1 MADGSRAQEIR
12 VARKTRPM
20 LVADLFCGAGGLSNG
35 TARAMRELGLPV
47 QMIGVN
53 HWPVAIETNRRNHK
67 EHADRIHCADL
78 ESALPLTI
86 VPEGRL
92 DLLTAAPS
100 CVFHSRARG
109 GRPVHDQQRMDP
121 WHVVRWCTELRVAR
135 VLVENVPE
143 FMDWGPCSLVTGRP
157 IKSRRGEYFRAWVA
171 ALVAV
176 GFKVDWKV
184 VCCADFGDPTTR
196 RRFFLIGRSD
206 GKRLSWPE
214 FTHDRVGGTDLL
226 GSRPRWRGAREVID
240 WTMTGKSIF
249 TRPKPL
255 KPNTLRRILAGA
267 VKYSWPRPYID
278 AVQALLDGQ
287 APKLV
292 FTREEAVALGLVSA
306 DPMLVHLRG
315 TSEQHLQSTAKSTDQ
330 PLPTLTA
337 GGGHVGLVLATSS
350 GGAARDLDQ
359 PLPTIT
365 TGGAGAERPGCA
377 RPQLVEP
384 LVISRNNG
392 VRGST
397 SRTVSDPIPTA
408 TGRGAGYLAEPLI
421 VPTSNTSSAGV
432 PRSSAE
438 PIRTV
443 TTAKGGDQALA
454 VPLVAPYYGG
464 GSGLTTTSVSE
475 PVPAVTTKA
484 RFGLAEPCLVPNYGE
499 RDGQAPRVH
508 AVNEPV
514 PTITTANRFGL
525 AEPVL
530 MRAGHGDSDGRN
542 PASRVL
548 DADAPIPALTG
559 SNEMALAEP
568 IVMRGNDGTG
578 RTGDMRPASA
588 PMPTITCSESLALA
602 EPFTMPVTH
611 HGGERVR
618 GVDEPLPTIT
628 GANRGELGLAA
639 AAADGVDEIR
649 IDINYRMLH
658 WRELARATS
667 FDDEGEVYDFAGTA
681 TQITKQIGNAVPNRT
696 AKALVMGLMRDA
708 A

>member
-1 MADGSRAQEIR
+1 MADGSRVPEIR
-12 VARKTRPM
+12 VARKVRPM

-35 TARAMRELGLPV
+35 TARAMRQLGLPV

-171 ALVAV
+171 ALEAV

-206 GKRLSWPE
+206 GKRLTWPE

-249 TRPKPL
+249 TRTKPL

-292 FTREEAVALGLVSA
+292 FTRAEAVALGLVSA

-315 TSEQHLQSTAKSTDQ
+315 TSQQHLQATAKSADE

-384 LVISRNNG
+384 I
-392 VRGST
+392 
-397 SRTVSDPIPTA
+397 
-408 TGRGAGYLAEPLI
+408 I

-432 PRSSAE
+432 PRSAAE

-464 GSGLTTTSVSE
+464 GSGLTASSVGE
-475 PVPAVTTKA
+475 PVPSVTTKA
-484 RFGLAEPCLVPNYGE
+484 
-499 RDGQAPRVH
+499 
-508 AVNEPV
+508 
-514 PTITTANRFGL
+514 RFGL

-542 PASRVL
+542 PVSRVL
-548 DADAPIPALTG
+548 DADAPMPALTG

-568 IVMRGNDGTG
+568 IVMRGNVGTG
-578 RTGDMRPASA
+578 RTGDMRLASE

-639 AAADGVDEIR
+639 AAADVANEVR

-667 FDDEGEVYDFAGTA
+667 FDDEGEVYDFAGNA
-681 TQITKQIGNAVPNRT
+681 TEITKQIGNAVPNRT
-696 AKALVMGLMRDA
+696 AKALAMGLMRDA

>member
-1 MADGSRAQEIR
+1 MADGSRVPEIR
-12 VARKTRPM
+12 VARKARPM

-35 TARAMRELGLPV
+35 TARAMRQLGLPV

-171 ALVAV
+171 ALEAV

-249 TRPKPL
+249 TRTKPL

-287 APKLV
+287 APRLV
-292 FTREEAVALGLVSA
+292 FSRAEAAALGLVSEDA
-306 DPMLVHLRG
+306 MVLNLRG
-315 TSEQHLQSTAKSTDQ
+315 TKEHDLQSTAKSADE

-337 GGGHVGLVLATSS
+337 GGSHVGLVLATSS

-384 LVISRNNG
+384 LVMATASGGTARSVDNPVPTITTGGNG
-392 VRGST
+392 ARPHLIE
-397 SRTVSDPIPTA
+397 PI
-408 TGRGAGYLAEPLI
+408 I

-432 PRSSAE
+432 PRSAAE

-464 GSGLTTTSVSE
+464 GSGLTASSVGE
-475 PVPAVTTKA
+475 PVPSVTTKA
-484 RFGLAEPCLVPNYGE
+484 
-499 RDGQAPRVH
+499 
-508 AVNEPV
+508 
-514 PTITTANRFGL
+514 RFGL

-542 PASRVL
+542 PVSRVL
-548 DADAPIPALTG
+548 DADAPMPALTG

-568 IVMRGNDGTG
+568 IVMRGNVGTG
-578 RTGDMRPASA
+578 RTGDMRPASE

-639 AAADGVDEIR
+639 AAADVADEVR

-667 FDDEGEVYDFAGTA
+667 FDDEGEVYDFAGNA
-681 TQITKQIGNAVPNRT
+681 TEITKQIGNAVPNRT
-696 AKALVMGLMRDA
+696 AKALVKALMQEA

>member
-1 MADGSRAQEIR
+1 MADGSRASEVR

-35 TARAMRELGLPV
+35 TARAMRQLGLPV

-171 ALVAV
+171 ALEAV

-240 WTMTGKSIF
+240 WSMTGKSIF
-249 TRPKPL
+249 TRTKPL

-267 VKYSWPRPYID
+267 VKYSWPRPYVD
-278 AVQALLDGQ
+278 AVQALLDGTTPQ
-287 APKLV
+287 LV
-292 FTREEAVALGLVSA
+292 FSRAEAVALGLVSA

-315 TSEQHLQSTAKSTDQ
+315 SSEQHLQPTAKSADE

-337 GGGHVGLVLATSS
+337 GGSHVGLVLATSS

-359 PLPTIT
+359 PLPIIT

-384 LVISRNNG
+384 I
-392 VRGST
+392 
-397 SRTVSDPIPTA
+397 
-408 TGRGAGYLAEPLI
+408 I
-421 VPTSNTSSAGV
+421 VPTSNTSSAGM
-432 PRSSAE
+432 PRSAAE

-464 GSGLTTTSVSE
+464 GSGLTASSVGE
-475 PVPAVTTKA
+475 PVPSVTTKA
-484 RFGLAEPCLVPNYGE
+484 RFGLAEPV
-499 RDGQAPRVH
+499 
-508 AVNEPV
+508 
-514 PTITTANRFGL
+514 
-525 AEPVL
+525 
-530 MRAGHGDSDGRN
+530 
-542 PASRVL
+542 
-548 DADAPIPALTG
+548 
-559 SNEMALAEP
+559 
-568 IVMRGNDGTG
+568 VMRGNVGTG
-578 RTGDMRPASA
+578 RTGDMRPASE
-588 PMPTITCSESLALA
+588 PVPTITCSESLALA
-602 EPFTMPVTH
+602 EPFLVPNFGEAPDQTPRTHSIDDPMPTVTA
-611 HGGERVR
+611 
-618 GVDEPLPTIT
+618 T
-628 GANRGELGLAA
+628 GHVQLAA
-639 AAADGVDEIR
+639 PSAEVADQVR

-667 FDDEGEVYDFAGTA
+667 FDDEGEVYDFAGNA
-681 TQITKQIGNAVPNRT
+681 TEITKQIGNAVPNRT
-696 AKALVMGLMRDA
+696 AKALVLRLMRDA

>member
-1 MADGSRAQEIR
+1 MADGSRVPEIR
-12 VARKTRPM
+12 VARKVRPM

-35 TARAMRELGLPV
+35 TARAMRQLGLPV

-171 ALVAV
+171 ALEAV

-240 WTMTGKSIF
+240 WSMTGKSIF
-249 TRPKPL
+249 TRTKPL

-267 VKYSWPRPYID
+267 VKYTWPRPYID

-292 FTREEAVALGLVSA
+292 FTRAEAVALGLVSA

-315 TSEQHLQSTAKSTDQ
+315 TSQQHLQATAKSADE

-384 LVISRNNG
+384 I
-392 VRGST
+392 
-397 SRTVSDPIPTA
+397 
-408 TGRGAGYLAEPLI
+408 I

-432 PRSSAE
+432 PRSAAE

-454 VPLVAPYYGG
+454 VPLVAQYYGA
-464 GSGLTTTSVSE
+464 TATAQSVAE
-475 PVPAVTTKA
+475 PVPSVTTKA
-484 RFGLAEPCLVPNYGE
+484 
-499 RDGQAPRVH
+499 
-508 AVNEPV
+508 
-514 PTITTANRFGL
+514 RFGL

-542 PASRVL
+542 PVSRVL
-548 DADAPIPALTG
+548 DADAPMPALTG

-568 IVMRGNDGTG
+568 IVMRGNVGTG
-578 RTGDMRPASA
+578 RTGDMRRASQ

-602 EPFTMPVTH
+602 EPFLVPNFGEAPGQTPRTHSIDDPMPTVTA
-611 HGGERVR
+611 
-618 GVDEPLPTIT
+618 T
-628 GANRGELGLAA
+628 GHVQLATP
-639 AAADGVDEIR
+639 AADVADEVR

-667 FDDEGEVYDFAGTA
+667 FDDEGEVYDFAGNA
-681 TQITKQIGNAVPNRT
+681 TEITKQIGNAVPNRT
-696 AKALVMGLMRDA
+696 AKALAMGLMRDA

>member
-1 MADGSRAQEIR
+1 MADGSRAPEVR

-35 TARAMRELGLPV
+35 TARAMRQLGLPV

-171 ALVAV
+171 ALEAV

-249 TRPKPL
+249 TRTKPL

-267 VKYSWPRPYID
+267 VKYNWPRPYID
-278 AVQALLDGQ
+278 AVQALLDGL
-287 APKLV
+287 APRLV
-292 FTREEAVALGLVSA
+292 FSRAEAVALGLVSA
-306 DPMLVHLRG
+306 DPMVVNLRG
-315 TSEQHLQSTAKSTDQ
+315 TSEQHLQSTAKSADE

-337 GGGHVGLVLATSS
+337 GGSHVGLVLATSS

-384 LVISRNNG
+384 I
-392 VRGST
+392 
-397 SRTVSDPIPTA
+397 
-408 TGRGAGYLAEPLI
+408 I

-432 PRSSAE
+432 PRSAAE

-454 VPLVAPYYGG
+454 VPLVAQYYGA
-464 GSGLTTTSVSE
+464 TATAQSVAE
-475 PVPAVTTKA
+475 PVPSVTTKA
-484 RFGLAEPCLVPNYGE
+484 RFGLAEPV
-499 RDGQAPRVH
+499 
-508 AVNEPV
+508 
-514 PTITTANRFGL
+514 
-525 AEPVL
+525 
-530 MRAGHGDSDGRN
+530 
-542 PASRVL
+542 
-548 DADAPIPALTG
+548 
-559 SNEMALAEP
+559 
-568 IVMRGNDGTG
+568 VMRGNVGTG
-578 RTGDMRPASA
+578 RTGDMRPASE

-628 GANRGELGLAA
+628 GANRGEVGLAA
-639 AAADGVDEIR
+639 AAADVADEVR

-667 FDDEGEVYDFAGTA
+667 FDDEGEVYDFAGNA
-681 TQITKQIGNAVPNRT
+681 TEITKQIGNAVPNRT
-696 AKALVMGLMRDA
+696 AKALAMGLMRDA

>member
-1 MADGSRAQEIR
+1 MADGSRAPDIR

-35 TARAMRELGLPV
+35 TARAMRQLGLPV

-171 ALVAV
+171 ALEAV

-240 WTMTGKSIF
+240 WSMTGKSIF
-249 TRPKPL
+249 TRTKPL

-267 VKYSWPRPYID
+267 VKYSWPLPYID
-278 AVQALLDGQ
+278 AVQALLDGTT
-287 APKLV
+287 PRLV
-292 FTREEAVALGLVSA
+292 FSRAEAVALGLVSA
-306 DPMLVHLRG
+306 DAMLVHLRG
-315 TSEQHLQSTAKSTDQ
+315 TSEQHLQSTAKSADE

-337 GGGHVGLVLATSS
+337 GGSHIGLVLATSS

-359 PLPTIT
+359 PLPRIT

-384 LVISRNNG
+384 I
-392 VRGST
+392 
-397 SRTVSDPIPTA
+397 
-408 TGRGAGYLAEPLI
+408 I

-432 PRSSAE
+432 PRSAAE

-464 GSGLTTTSVSE
+464 GSGLTASSVGE
-475 PVPAVTTKA
+475 PVPSVTTKA
-484 RFGLAEPCLVPNYGE
+484 RFGLAEPV
-499 RDGQAPRVH
+499 
-508 AVNEPV
+508 
-514 PTITTANRFGL
+514 
-525 AEPVL
+525 
-530 MRAGHGDSDGRN
+530 
-542 PASRVL
+542 
-548 DADAPIPALTG
+548 
-559 SNEMALAEP
+559 
-568 IVMRGNDGTG
+568 VMRGNVGTG
-578 RTGDMRPASA
+578 RTGDMRPASE

-602 EPFTMPVTH
+602 EPFLVPNFGEAPGQTPRTHSINDPMPTVTA
-611 HGGERVR
+611 
-618 GVDEPLPTIT
+618 T
-628 GANRGELGLAA
+628 GHVQLAA
-639 AAADGVDEIR
+639 PSAEVADEVR

-667 FDDEGEVYDFAGTA
+667 FDDEGEVYDFAGNA
-681 TQITKQIGNAVPNRT
+681 TEITKQIGNAVPNRT
-696 AKALVMGLMRDA
+696 AKALVIGLMRDA

>member
-1 MADGSRAQEIR
+1 MADGSRTPEIR

-35 TARAMRELGLPV
+35 TARAMRQLGLPV

-171 ALVAV
+171 ALEAV

-249 TRPKPL
+249 TRTKPL

-287 APKLV
+287 APRLV
-292 FTREEAVALGLVSA
+292 FSRAEAVELGLVSA

-315 TSEQHLQSTAKSTDQ
+315 TSEQHLQSTAKSTDE

-384 LVISRNNG
+384 I
-392 VRGST
+392 
-397 SRTVSDPIPTA
+397 
-408 TGRGAGYLAEPLI
+408 I

-432 PRSSAE
+432 PRSAAE

-454 VPLVAPYYGG
+454 VPLVAQYYGA
-464 GSGLTTTSVSE
+464 TATAQSVAE
-475 PVPAVTTKA
+475 PVPSVTTKA
-484 RFGLAEPCLVPNYGE
+484 
-499 RDGQAPRVH
+499 
-508 AVNEPV
+508 
-514 PTITTANRFGL
+514 RFGL

-542 PASRVL
+542 PVSRVL
-548 DADAPIPALTG
+548 DADAPMPALTG

-568 IVMRGNDGTG
+568 IVMRGNVGAG
-578 RTGDMRPASA
+578 RTGDMRPASE

-602 EPFTMPVTH
+602 EPFLVPNFGEAPGQAPRTHSIHDPMPTVTA
-611 HGGERVR
+611 
-618 GVDEPLPTIT
+618 T
-628 GANRGELGLAA
+628 GHVQLAA
-639 AAADGVDEIR
+639 PSAEVADEVR

-667 FDDEGEVYDFAGTA
+667 FDDEGEVYDFAGNA
-681 TQITKQIGNAVPNRT
+681 TEITKQIGNAVPNRT
-696 AKALVMGLMRDA
+696 AKALAMGLMRDA

>member
-1 MADGSRAQEIR
+1 MADGSRSPEIR
-12 VARKTRPM
+12 VTRKVRPM
-20 LVADLFCGAGGLSNG
+20 LIADLFCGAGGLSNG
-35 TARAMRELGLPV
+35 AARAMRELGLPV
-47 QMIGVN
+47 RLIGVN

-67 EHADRIHCADL
+67 EHAERIHCADL
-78 ESALPLTI
+78 ESALPLTL

-135 VLVENVPE
+135 ILIENVPE
-143 FMDWGPCSLVTGRP
+143 FMEWGPCSLVTGRP
-157 IKSRRGEYFRAWVA
+157 IKSRRGEYFRAWVS
-171 ALVAV
+171 ALQAV

-206 GKRLSWPE
+206 GKRLNWEDFS
-214 FTHDRVGGTDLL
+214 HDRVGGTDLL
-226 GSRPRWRGAREVID
+226 GTRPRWRGAREIID
-240 WTMTGKSIF
+240 WSISGKSIF
-249 TRPKPL
+249 RRKKPL
-255 KPNTLRRILAGA
+255 RPNPLRRILAGA
-267 VKYSWPRPYID
+267 LKYRWPQPYVD
-278 AVQALLDGQ
+278 AVQALLDG
-287 APKLV
+287 ATPRLV
-292 FTREEAVALGLVSA
+292 FSRVEAVELGLIAA

-315 TSEQHLQSTAKSTDQ
+315 TSEQHLQATAKSADD

-337 GGGHVGLVLATSS
+337 GGSHVGLVLATSS

-365 TGGAGAERPGCA
+365 TGGAGSERPGCA

-384 LVISRNNG
+384 LVMATASGGTARPVGEPVPTITTGGNG
-392 VRGST
+392 AR
-397 SRTVSDPIPTA
+397 PHLIEA
-408 TGRGAGYLAEPLI
+408 II

-432 PRSSAE
+432 PRSVAD

-443 TTAKGGDQALA
+443 TTAKGGDQAMA
-454 VPLVAPYYGG
+454 VPLVAQYYGA
-464 GSGLTTTSVSE
+464 TATAQSVAE
-475 PVPAVTTKA
+475 PVPSVTTKA
-484 RFGLAEPCLVPNYGE
+484 
-499 RDGQAPRVH
+499 
-508 AVNEPV
+508 
-514 PTITTANRFGL
+514 RFGL

-530 MRAGHGDSDGRN
+530 MRAGHGDSDGRD

-548 DADAPIPALTG
+548 DKDEPMPALTG
-559 SNEMALAEP
+559 SNEVSLARP
-568 IVMRGNDGTG
+568 IVMRGNVGTG
-578 RTGDMRPASA
+578 RTGDMRLVSE

-602 EPFTMPVTH
+602 EPFLVPNFGEAPGQTPRTH
-611 HGGERVR
+611 SI
-618 GVDEPLPTIT
+618 DEPMPTVT
-628 GANRGELGLAA
+628 ASGHVQLAQPAAEL
-639 AAADGVDEIR
+639 ADEVV
-649 IDINYRMLH
+649 IDVNYRMLH

-681 TQITKQIGNAVPNRT
+681 TEITKQIGNAVPNRT

>member
-1 MADGSRAQEIR
+1 MADGSRSPDIR
-12 VARKTRPM
+12 ITPKSRTRTA
-20 LVADLFCGAGGLSNG
+20 LVGDLFCGAGGLSNG
-35 TARAMRELGLPV
+35 AARAMRELGRPV
-47 QMIGVN
+47 QLIAVN
-53 HWPVAIETNRRNHK
+53 HWPVAIETNRRNHA

-78 ESALPLTI
+78 ESALPLTL

-92 DLLTAAPS
+92 DLLIAAPS

-121 WHVVRWCTELRVAR
+121 WHVVRWCTELRVGR
-135 VLVENVPE
+135 ILVENVPE

-171 ALVAV
+171 ALEAV

-184 VCCADFGDPTTR
+184 LTCADYGDPTTR

-206 GKRLSWPE
+206 GKRLRWPE
-214 FTHDRVGGTDLL
+214 PSHDRVGGTDLL
-226 GSRPRWRGAREVID
+226 GSRQRWRGAREVID
-240 WTMTGKSIF
+240 WSMTGNSIF
-249 TRPKPL
+249 RRKKPL

-267 VKYSWPRPYID
+267 QKYRWPRPYVD
-278 AVQALLDGQ
+278 AVQALLDGT
-287 APKLV
+287 APRLV
-292 FTREEAVALGLVSA
+292 FDRAEAMAQGLIEV

-315 TSEQHLQSTAKSTDQ
+315 TSEQHLQATAKSADE

-337 GGGHVGLVLATSS
+337 GGSHVGLVLATSS

-397 SRTVSDPIPTA
+397 SRPVGDPIPTA
-408 TGRGAGYLAEPLI
+408 TGRGAGYLAEALI
-421 VPTSNTSSAGV
+421 VPTSNSSSAGV
-432 PRSSAE
+432 PRSVEE

-443 TTAKGGDQALA
+443 TTAKGGDQAMA

-464 GSGLTTTSVSE
+464 GSGLTASSVGE
-475 PVPAVTTKA
+475 PVPSVTTKA
-484 RFGLAEPCLVPNYGE
+484 RFGLAEPV
-499 RDGQAPRVH
+499 
-508 AVNEPV
+508 
-514 PTITTANRFGL
+514 
-525 AEPVL
+525 
-530 MRAGHGDSDGRN
+530 
-542 PASRVL
+542 
-548 DADAPIPALTG
+548 
-559 SNEMALAEP
+559 
-568 IVMRGNDGTG
+568 VMRGNVGTG
-578 RTGDMRPASA
+578 RTGDMRPASE

-611 HGGERVR
+611 HGHDRTR
-618 GVDEPLPTIT
+618 GMDEPLPTVT
-628 GANRGELGLAA
+628 GANRGELGLVQVAA
-639 AAADGVDEIR
+639 ELADQIE

-658 WRELARATS
+658 WRELSRATS

-681 TQITKQIGNAVPNRT
+681 TEITKQIGNAVPNRT
-696 AKALVMGLMRDA
+696 AKALVKSLMQEA

>member
-1 MADGSRAQEIR
+1 MADGSRAPEIR

-20 LVADLFCGAGGLSNG
+20 LVADLFCGAGGLSSG
-35 TARAMRELGLPV
+35 TARAMRQLGLPV

-143 FMDWGPCSLVTGRP
+143 CMDWGPCSLVTGRP

-171 ALVAV
+171 ALEAV

-249 TRPKPL
+249 TRTKPL

-287 APKLV
+287 APRLV
-292 FTREEAVALGLVSA
+292 FSRAEAVVLGLVSA

-315 TSEQHLQSTAKSTDQ
+315 TSEQHLQATAKSADE

-337 GGGHVGLVLATSS
+337 GGSHVGLVLATSS

-384 LVISRNNG
+384 I
-392 VRGST
+392 
-397 SRTVSDPIPTA
+397 
-408 TGRGAGYLAEPLI
+408 I

-432 PRSSAE
+432 PRSAAE

-454 VPLVAPYYGG
+454 VPLVAQYYGA
-464 GSGLTTTSVSE
+464 TATAQSVAE
-475 PVPAVTTKA
+475 PVPSVTTKA
-484 RFGLAEPCLVPNYGE
+484 RFGLAEPV
-499 RDGQAPRVH
+499 
-508 AVNEPV
+508 
-514 PTITTANRFGL
+514 
-525 AEPVL
+525 
-530 MRAGHGDSDGRN
+530 
-542 PASRVL
+542 
-548 DADAPIPALTG
+548 
-559 SNEMALAEP
+559 
-568 IVMRGNDGTG
+568 VMRGNVGTG
-578 RTGDMRPASA
+578 CTGDMRPASE

-602 EPFTMPVTH
+602 EPFLVPNFGEAPGQTPRTHSIDDPMPTVTA
-611 HGGERVR
+611 
-618 GVDEPLPTIT
+618 T
-628 GANRGELGLAA
+628 GHVQLAA
-639 AAADGVDEIR
+639 PSAEVADEVR

-667 FDDEGEVYDFAGTA
+667 FDDEGEVYDFAGNA
-681 TQITKQIGNAVPNRT
+681 TEITKQIGNAVPNRT
-696 AKALVMGLMRDA
+696 AKALAMGLMRDA

>member
-1 MADGSRAQEIR
+1 MADGSRSPEIR
-12 VARKTRPM
+12 IKPKTRSRSM
-20 LVADLFCGAGGLSNG
+20 LIGDLFCGAGGLSNG
-35 TARAMRELGLPV
+35 AKRAMRQLDLPV
-47 QMIGVN
+47 KLIGVN
-53 HWPVAIETNRRNHK
+53 HWNVAIETNRRNHR
-67 EHADRIHCADL
+67 EDADRIHCADL
-78 ESALPLTI
+78 ESALPLTL

-92 DLLTAAPS
+92 DLLIAAPS

-121 WHVVRWCTELRVAR
+121 WHVVRWCTELRVTR

-157 IKSRRGEYFRAWVA
+157 IPSRRGEYFRAWVA
-171 ALVAV
+171 ALEAV

-206 GKRLSWPE
+206 GKRLTWPE

-226 GSRPRWRGAREVID
+226 GTRERWRGAREVID
-240 WTMTGKSIF
+240 WTMTGNSIF
-249 TRPKPL
+249 RRKKPL
-255 KPNTLRRILAGA
+255 KPNTLRRIAAGA

-278 AVQALLDGQ
+278 AVQALLDGT
-287 APKLV
+287 APRLV
-292 FTREEAVALGLVSA
+292 FSRAEAIELGLIQA
-306 DPMLVHLRG
+306 DPMLIHFRG
-315 TSEQHLQSTAKSTDQ
+315 TSDQALQGTARSTDD

-350 GGAARDLDQ
+350 GGAARDLEQ

-365 TGGAGAERPGCA
+365 TGGAGSERPGCA

-384 LVISRNNG
+384 I
-392 VRGST
+392 
-397 SRTVSDPIPTA
+397 
-408 TGRGAGYLAEPLI
+408 I
-421 VPTSNTSSAGV
+421 VPMSNSSSAGV
-432 PRSSAE
+432 PRSVAD

-443 TTAKGGDQALA
+443 TTAKGGDQAMA
-454 VPLVAPYYGG
+454 VPLVAQYYGA
-464 GSGLTTTSVSE
+464 TATAQSVAE
-475 PVPAVTTKA
+475 PVPSVTTKA
-484 RFGLAEPCLVPNYGE
+484 
-499 RDGQAPRVH
+499 
-508 AVNEPV
+508 
-514 PTITTANRFGL
+514 RFGL

-530 MRAGHGDSDGRN
+530 MRAGHGDSDGRD
-542 PASRVL
+542 PVSRVL
-548 DADAPIPALTG
+548 DADAPMPALTG

-568 IVMRGNDGTG
+568 IVMRGNVGTG
-578 RTGDMRPASA
+578 RTGDMRTASE

-602 EPFTMPVTH
+602 EPFALPVTH
-611 HGGERVR
+611 HGDHRTHGM
-618 GVDEPLPTIT
+618 DDPLPTIT
-628 GANRGELGLAA
+628 GANRGELGLAMPGA
-639 AAADGVDEIR
+639 ELADEVV

-667 FDDEGEVYDFAGTA
+667 FDDEGEVYDFAGNA
-681 TQITKQIGNAVPNRT
+681 TEITKQIGNAVPNRT

>member
-1 MADGSRAQEIR
+1 MADGSRAPEIR

-35 TARAMRELGLPV
+35 TARAMRQLGLPV

-171 ALVAV
+171 ALEAV

-206 GKRLSWPE
+206 GKRLCWPE

-249 TRPKPL
+249 TRTKPL

-287 APKLV
+287 APRLV
-292 FTREEAVALGLVSA
+292 FNRAEAVALGLVSA
-306 DPMLVHLRG
+306 DPMVVHLRG
-315 TSEQHLQSTAKSTDQ
+315 TSEQHLQSTAKSADE

-337 GGGHVGLVLATSS
+337 GGSHVGLVLATSS

-384 LVISRNNG
+384 LVMATASGGTARSVDNPVPTITTGGNG
-392 VRGST
+392 ARPHLIE
-397 SRTVSDPIPTA
+397 PI
-408 TGRGAGYLAEPLI
+408 I

-432 PRSSAE
+432 PRSAAE

-454 VPLVAPYYGG
+454 VPLVAQYYGA
-464 GSGLTTTSVSE
+464 TATAQSVAE
-475 PVPAVTTKA
+475 PVPSVTTKA
-484 RFGLAEPCLVPNYGE
+484 RFGLAEPV
-499 RDGQAPRVH
+499 
-508 AVNEPV
+508 
-514 PTITTANRFGL
+514 
-525 AEPVL
+525 
-530 MRAGHGDSDGRN
+530 
-542 PASRVL
+542 
-548 DADAPIPALTG
+548 
-559 SNEMALAEP
+559 
-568 IVMRGNDGTG
+568 VMRGNVGTG
-578 RTGDMRPASA
+578 RTGDMRPASE

-618 GVDEPLPTIT
+618 RIDEPLPTIT

-639 AAADGVDEIR
+639 AAADVADEVR

-667 FDDEGEVYDFAGTA
+667 FDDEGEVYDFAGNA
-681 TQITKQIGNAVPNRT
+681 TEITKQIGNAVPNRT
-696 AKALVMGLMRDA
+696 AKALALGLMKDA

>member
-1 MADGSRAQEIR
+1 
-12 VARKTRPM
+12 M

-35 TARAMRELGLPV
+35 TARAMRQLGLPV

-171 ALVAV
+171 ALEAV

-249 TRPKPL
+249 TRTKPL

-278 AVQALLDGQ
+278 AVQALVDGQ
-287 APKLV
+287 APRLV
-292 FTREEAVALGLVSA
+292 FSRAEAVAFGLVSEDA
-306 DPMLVHLRG
+306 MVLNLRG
-315 TSEQHLQSTAKSTDQ
+315 TKEHDLHSTAKSADE

-337 GGGHVGLVLATSS
+337 GGSHVGLVLATSS

-384 LVISRNNG
+384 I
-392 VRGST
+392 
-397 SRTVSDPIPTA
+397 
-408 TGRGAGYLAEPLI
+408 I

-432 PRSSAE
+432 PRSAAE

-454 VPLVAPYYGG
+454 VPLVAQYYGA
-464 GSGLTTTSVSE
+464 TATAQSVAE
-475 PVPAVTTKA
+475 PVPSVTTKA
-484 RFGLAEPCLVPNYGE
+484 RFGLAEPV
-499 RDGQAPRVH
+499 
-508 AVNEPV
+508 
-514 PTITTANRFGL
+514 
-525 AEPVL
+525 
-530 MRAGHGDSDGRN
+530 
-542 PASRVL
+542 
-548 DADAPIPALTG
+548 
-559 SNEMALAEP
+559 
-568 IVMRGNDGTG
+568 VMRGNVGTG
-578 RTGDMRPASA
+578 RTGDMRPASE

-639 AAADGVDEIR
+639 AAADVADEVR

-667 FDDEGEVYDFAGTA
+667 FDDEGEVYDFAGNA
-681 TQITKQIGNAVPNRT
+681 TEITKQIGNAVPNRT
-696 AKALVMGLMRDA
+696 AKALAMGLMRDA

>member
-1 MADGSRAQEIR
+1 MADGSRAPEIR

-35 TARAMRELGLPV
+35 TARAMRQLGLPV

-143 FMDWGPCSLVTGRP
+143 FMDWGPCSLVTDRP

-171 ALVAV
+171 ALEAV

-206 GKRLSWPE
+206 GKRLCWPE

-249 TRPKPL
+249 TRTKPL

-267 VKYSWPRPYID
+267 VKYSWPRPYIS
-278 AVQALLDGQ
+278 AVQALLDGH

-292 FTREEAVALGLVSA
+292 FTRAEAVALGLVSA

-315 TSEQHLQSTAKSTDQ
+315 TSEQHLQSTAKSADE

-384 LVISRNNG
+384 I
-392 VRGST
+392 
-397 SRTVSDPIPTA
+397 
-408 TGRGAGYLAEPLI
+408 I

-432 PRSSAE
+432 PRSAAE

-464 GSGLTTTSVSE
+464 GSGLTASSVGE
-475 PVPAVTTKA
+475 PVPSVTTKA
-484 RFGLAEPCLVPNYGE
+484 
-499 RDGQAPRVH
+499 
-508 AVNEPV
+508 
-514 PTITTANRFGL
+514 RFGL

-542 PASRVL
+542 PVSRVL
-548 DADAPIPALTG
+548 DADAPMPALTG

-568 IVMRGNDGTG
+568 IVMRGNVGTG
-578 RTGDMRPASA
+578 RTGDMRPASE

-639 AAADGVDEIR
+639 AAADVADEVR

-667 FDDEGEVYDFAGTA
+667 FDDEGEVYDFAGNA
-681 TQITKQIGNAVPNRT
+681 TEITKQIGNAVPNRT
-696 AKALVMGLMRDA
+696 AKALVKALMQEA

>member
-1 MADGSRAQEIR
+1 MADGSRAPEIR

-35 TARAMRELGLPV
+35 TARAMRQLGLPV

-143 FMDWGPCSLVTGRP
+143 FMDWGPCSLTTGRP

-171 ALVAV
+171 ALQAV

-214 FTHDRVGGTDLL
+214 FTHDRVGGADLL

-240 WTMTGKSIF
+240 WSMTGKSIF
-249 TRPKPL
+249 TRAKPL

-278 AVQALLDGQ
+278 AVRALLDGQ
-287 APKLV
+287 APRLV
-292 FTREEAVALGLVSA
+292 FSRAEAVALGLVSA

-315 TSEQHLQSTAKSTDQ
+315 TSEQHLQATAKSTDE

-337 GGGHVGLVLATSS
+337 GGSHVGLVLATSS

-384 LVISRNNG
+384 LVMATASGGTARSVDNPVPTITTGGNG
-392 VRGST
+392 ARPHLIE
-397 SRTVSDPIPTA
+397 PI
-408 TGRGAGYLAEPLI
+408 I

-432 PRSSAE
+432 PRSAAE

-454 VPLVAPYYGG
+454 VPLVAQYYGA
-464 GSGLTTTSVSE
+464 TATAQSVAE
-475 PVPAVTTKA
+475 PAPSVTTKA
-484 RFGLAEPCLVPNYGE
+484 RFGLAEPV
-499 RDGQAPRVH
+499 
-508 AVNEPV
+508 
-514 PTITTANRFGL
+514 
-525 AEPVL
+525 
-530 MRAGHGDSDGRN
+530 
-542 PASRVL
+542 
-548 DADAPIPALTG
+548 
-559 SNEMALAEP
+559 
-568 IVMRGNDGTG
+568 VMRGNVGTG
-578 RTGDMRPASA
+578 RTGDMRPASE

-602 EPFTMPVTH
+602 EPFLVPNFGEAPGQTPRTHSIDDPMPTVTA
-611 HGGERVR
+611 
-618 GVDEPLPTIT
+618 T
-628 GANRGELGLAA
+628 GHVQLATP
-639 AAADGVDEIR
+639 AADVADEVR

-667 FDDEGEVYDFAGTA
+667 FDDEGEVYDFAGNA
-681 TQITKQIGNAVPNRT
+681 TEITKQIGNAVPNRT
-696 AKALVMGLMRDA
+696 AKALALGLMRDA

>member
-1 MADGSRAQEIR
+1 MADGSRAPEIR

-35 TARAMRELGLPV
+35 TARAMRQLGLPV

-171 ALVAV
+171 ALEAV

-249 TRPKPL
+249 TRTKPL

-267 VKYSWPRPYID
+267 VKYKWPLAYIA

-287 APKLV
+287 APRLV
-292 FTREEAVALGLVSA
+292 FSRAEAVALGLVSA
-306 DPMLVHLRG
+306 DPMVVHLRG
-315 TSEQHLQSTAKSTDQ
+315 TSEQHLQSTAKSADE

-337 GGGHVGLVLATSS
+337 GGSHVGLVLATSS

-384 LVISRNNG
+384 I
-392 VRGST
+392 
-397 SRTVSDPIPTA
+397 
-408 TGRGAGYLAEPLI
+408 I

-432 PRSSAE
+432 PRSAAE

-454 VPLVAPYYGG
+454 VPLVAQYYGA
-464 GSGLTTTSVSE
+464 TATAQSVAE
-475 PVPAVTTKA
+475 PVPSVTTKA
-484 RFGLAEPCLVPNYGE
+484 RFGLAEPV
-499 RDGQAPRVH
+499 
-508 AVNEPV
+508 
-514 PTITTANRFGL
+514 
-525 AEPVL
+525 
-530 MRAGHGDSDGRN
+530 
-542 PASRVL
+542 
-548 DADAPIPALTG
+548 
-559 SNEMALAEP
+559 
-568 IVMRGNDGTG
+568 VMRGNVGTG
-578 RTGDMRPASA
+578 RTGDMRPASE

-602 EPFTMPVTH
+602 EPFLVPNFGEAPGQTPRTHSIDDPMPTVTA
-611 HGGERVR
+611 
-618 GVDEPLPTIT
+618 T
-628 GANRGELGLAA
+628 GHVQLAA
-639 AAADGVDEIR
+639 PSAEVADEVR

-667 FDDEGEVYDFAGTA
+667 FDDEGEVYDFAGNA
-681 TQITKQIGNAVPNRT
+681 TEITKQIGNAVPNRT
-696 AKALVMGLMRDA
+696 AKALALGLMRDA

>member
-1 MADGSRAQEIR
+1 MADGSRAPEIR
-12 VARKTRPM
+12 MPRKTRPM

-35 TARAMRELGLPV
+35 TARAMRQLGLPV

-171 ALVAV
+171 ALEAV

-249 TRPKPL
+249 TRTKPL

-287 APKLV
+287 APRLV
-292 FTREEAVALGLVSA
+292 FSRDEAVALGLVSA

-315 TSEQHLQSTAKSTDQ
+315 TSEQHLQSTAKSTDE

-337 GGGHVGLVLATSS
+337 GGSHVGLVLATSS

-384 LVISRNNG
+384 I
-392 VRGST
+392 
-397 SRTVSDPIPTA
+397 
-408 TGRGAGYLAEPLI
+408 I

-432 PRSSAE
+432 PRSAAD

-464 GSGLTTTSVSE
+464 GSGLTASSVGE
-475 PVPAVTTKA
+475 PVPSVTTKA
-484 RFGLAEPCLVPNYGE
+484 
-499 RDGQAPRVH
+499 
-508 AVNEPV
+508 
-514 PTITTANRFGL
+514 RFGL

-542 PASRVL
+542 PVSRVL
-548 DADAPIPALTG
+548 DADAPMPALTG

-568 IVMRGNDGTG
+568 IVMRGNVGTG
-578 RTGDMRPASA
+578 RTGDTRPASE

-639 AAADGVDEIR
+639 AAADVADEVR

-667 FDDEGEVYDFAGTA
+667 FDDEGEVYDFAGNA
-681 TQITKQIGNAVPNRT
+681 TEITKQIGNAVPNRT
-696 AKALVMGLMRDA
+696 AKALALGLMRDA